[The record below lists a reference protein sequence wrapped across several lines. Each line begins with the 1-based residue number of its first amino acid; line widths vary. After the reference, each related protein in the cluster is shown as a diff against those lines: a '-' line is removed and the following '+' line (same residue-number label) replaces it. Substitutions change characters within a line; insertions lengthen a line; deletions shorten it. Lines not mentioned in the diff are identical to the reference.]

1 MKIAILLPLKEN
13 YSIVGAG
20 AVSILVST
28 HLSRSIFKKN
38 IKIYG
43 TKINSSLDKNQFI
56 PVNSNSFA
64 FRNRSYVNSFIN
76 KLDKNTK
83 IIELH
88 NRPKYFLKLKK
99 KFPLKKFILFFHNNP
114 HDLLGS
120 SSVNEKKNIYKNC
133 DKIVFLSH
141 WIKDQF
147 FKGLK
152 ISKTDNFCVFHPGV
166 NKIKNFP
173 PNKENIILFVGKLNQ
188 SKGYHLFT
196 KAASK
201 FISQNKNW
209 KAIVV
214 GSESRRL
221 IDKNSNIVELGEI
234 SNSDVLKLLSKS
246 KISVANSVWDE
257 PLGRLPIESAS
268 RGCFPIVSNMGGLTE
283 TLADKF
289 SILPKNTSEE
299 LLKKILF
306 LKKNPKKLLKLQKKT
321 FKNFT
326 QDLAAK
332 TKELDKI
339 RTEILSGDK
348 KIEKLNSLKILHI
361 ASFNENS
368 DGNLFYATSN
378 KINNGF
384 IRLGHFVQVLDDKA
398 FIRNSLINGVAK
410 LNAKILNIC
419 KNLSPDLIVIGHTD
433 KISRHVL
440 QEAKRLKPGIKV
452 IRWYIDSLSPE
463 FLQKNKKILL
473 NNIDMVDHIFVTS
486 FPSKS
491 LLKFK
496 KNIHF
501 IPNPVD
507 ISIETSTNFLKE
519 KLPYDLFFALSHG
532 QHRGGLKTGKIDE
545 RDFLITHLHKNL
557 PFLKK
562 YFISSD
568 FHSPKWGIDFG
579 HYINNSRM
587 GLNISRGVS
596 QNLYSSD
603 RIATLVGNG
612 LLTFVDKKT
621 NYMKFF
627 TNKEIVFFDGKSDL
641 VKKINFFKEND
652 HLARRYAKNAHKKYH
667 KFFNT
672 ENICSFMLSKTGL
685 SNKNKFYWVD

>member
-13 YSIVGAG
+13 YSMVGAG

-28 HLSRSIFKKN
+28 HLSKSIFKKN

-221 IDKNSNIVELGEI
+221 I
-234 SNSDVLKLLSKS
+234 
-246 KISVANSVWDE
+246 
-257 PLGRLPIESAS
+257 
-268 RGCFPIVSNMGGLTE
+268 
-283 TLADKF
+283 
-289 SILPKNTSEE
+289 
-299 LLKKILF
+299 KK
-306 LKKNPKKLLKLQKKT
+306 KQ
-321 FKNFT
+321 
-326 QDLAAK
+326 
-332 TKELDKI
+332 
-339 RTEILSGDK
+339 
-348 KIEKLNSLKILHI
+348 
-361 ASFNENS
+361 
-368 DGNLFYATSN
+368 
-378 KINNGF
+378 
-384 IRLGHFVQVLDDKA
+384 
-398 FIRNSLINGVAK
+398 
-410 LNAKILNIC
+410 
-419 KNLSPDLIVIGHTD
+419 
-433 KISRHVL
+433 
-440 QEAKRLKPGIKV
+440 
-452 IRWYIDSLSPE
+452 
-463 FLQKNKKILL
+463 
-473 NNIDMVDHIFVTS
+473 
-486 FPSKS
+486 
-491 LLKFK
+491 
-496 KNIHF
+496 
-501 IPNPVD
+501 
-507 ISIETSTNFLKE
+507 
-519 KLPYDLFFALSHG
+519 
-532 QHRGGLKTGKIDE
+532 
-545 RDFLITHLHKNL
+545 
-557 PFLKK
+557 
-562 YFISSD
+562 
-568 FHSPKWGIDFG
+568 
-579 HYINNSRM
+579 
-587 GLNISRGVS
+587 
-596 QNLYSSD
+596 
-603 RIATLVGNG
+603 
-612 LLTFVDKKT
+612 
-621 NYMKFF
+621 
-627 TNKEIVFFDGKSDL
+627 
-641 VKKINFFKEND
+641 
-652 HLARRYAKNAHKKYH
+652 
-667 KFFNT
+667 
-672 ENICSFMLSKTGL
+672 
-685 SNKNKFYWVD
+685 